1 MISSVW
7 RWSGKNRKVWSP
19 ASDTP
24 RARVTRRAVRDIPR
38 APADNFATM
47 AIRYEVTERRAA
59 EVRLR
64 RRETLTRRGQMSAMV
79 PWHAPCYP
87 IGTMQRGR
95 RRVRGLDRE
104 TLTMRVS
111 ETEIAWL
118 VGALLVSG
126 SIAGAAYLVVVV
138 LAGG

>member
-1 MISSVW
+1 
-7 RWSGKNRKVWSP
+7 
-19 ASDTP
+19 
-24 RARVTRRAVRDIPR
+24 
-38 APADNFATM
+38 M

-95 RRVRGLDRE
+95 QRVRGLDRE